1 MSDDLTIRE
10 MTEDDRE
17 VWLEMYAALFP
28 NESKTGMNIEISRI
42 LSSTKRAGYCALKN
56 DAILGFAEYNIRDF
70 ANGCVSQP
78 VPFLEGVWV
87 RPEVRS
93 QGIAKALISHL
104 VQTARNQG
112 FTEFGSDVLVEND
125 QSLAM
130 HKRLGFEETERVVY
144 FRKDI

>member
-42 LSSTKRAGYCALKN
+42 LSSTKRAGYCALRS
-56 DAILGFAEYNIRDF
+56 DAIMGFAEYNIRDF

-93 QGIAKALISHL
+93 QGIAKALILHL
-104 VQTARNQG
+104 VRTARNQG
-112 FTEFGSDVLVEND
+112 FTEFGSDVLMEND